1 MPARRTT
8 TARSAAK
15 KPDDKLLSPDIAALA
30 LHTLK
35 RNSGLNYTARV
46 LLMLFALAASIL
58 AVVYVYDRADAMVAI
73 LTQPR
78 AGTEMIGERLL
89 ALTAPVILLTILAA
103 LAAIVG
109 FFAHSRGLDESIRTM
124 DSVNRL
130 RREGEVAVSARGLI
144 VAFEEQL
151 ASAKRGHSLL
161 LWIGRTMFIV
171 TLGLF
176 ATSVISSLWHGVD
189 PLTAGLGVAS
199 LAGAI
204 FATAKK
210 VPQTISHD
218 VANVVQLQ
226 LVVTGA
232 HRQISMLESDA
243 IASLNNKET
252 SRADAHQMVL
262 DVQARIER
270 VVDNAIKQIERY
282 ADPTPEVPYADNVVE
297 FPRAA

>member
-1 MPARRTT
+1 MARRAST
-8 TARSAAK
+8 K
-15 KPDDKLLSPDIAALA
+15 QPDERLPSPDIASL
-30 LHTLK
+30 TLGTLR
-35 RNSGLNYTARV
+35 RNSRLNFAARL
-46 LLMLFALAASIL
+46 LLMLFALAVSVL
-58 AVVYVYDRADAMVAI
+58 AVVYVYERADAMVAI
-73 LTQPR
+73 LTEPR

-89 ALTAPVILLTILAA
+89 ALTAPVLLLTMLAG

-109 FFAHSRGLDESIRTM
+109 FFAHSRGLDESIRTL

-151 ASAKRGHSLL
+151 ASAKRGHTLL

-176 ATSVISSLWHGVD
+176 AASVISSLWHGVD
-189 PLTAGLGVAS
+189 PLAAGLGVTS

-204 FATAKK
+204 FGVAKK
-210 VPQTISHD
+210 VPQTIAHD

-243 IASLNNKET
+243 FASLNNQET
-252 SRADAHQMVL
+252 SRADAHSMVL

-282 ADPTPEVPYADNVVE
+282 ADPNPEVPNADNVVE
-297 FPRAA
+297 FPKAA

>member
-1 MPARRTT
+1 MARRSASTT
-8 TARSAAK
+8 
-15 KPDDKLLSPDIAALA
+15 KPDERLLSPDIASL
-30 LHTLK
+30 TLGTLR
-35 RNSGLNYTARV
+35 RNSALNFAAR
-46 LLMLFALAASIL
+46 LLLLLFALAASVL
-58 AVVYVYDRADAMVAI
+58 AVVYVYERADAMVAI
-73 LTQPR
+73 LTEPR

-89 ALTAPVILLTILAA
+89 ALTAPVLLLTILAG

-109 FFAHSRGLDESIRTM
+109 FFAHSRGLDESVRTL

-151 ASAKRGHSLL
+151 ASAKRGHTLL

-176 ATSVISSLWHGVD
+176 AASVISSLWHGVD
-189 PLTAGLGVAS
+189 PLAVGLGVSS

-204 FATAKK
+204 FGVAKK
-210 VPQTISHD
+210 VPQTIAHD
-218 VANVVQLQ
+218 VANVVQLE

-243 IASLNNKET
+243 FASLNNKET
-252 SRADAHQMVL
+252 SRADAHSMVL

-282 ADPTPEVPYADNVVE
+282 ADPNPEVPNADNVVE
-297 FPRAA
+297 FPKAA